1 MASLNEGKITI
12 ISTKI
17 DSVSTI
23 CSFTTTVGLSQDT
36 AVKTKSLNLNKLN
49 TTYSQPSNLI
59 PHFWNYKIVDK
70 EGSPDLPCIMILSEL
85 FGWFRNLSQS
95 KTYYSTGTALPELVE
110 GKLAVSYEFLSD
122 KLNFNK
128 ERIRRNLVKLES
140 LGILSRDVKNIALEN
155 GSRIKQLYISIDTG
169 FFKSCFRNPE
179 LDIRVGNGDPAHN
192 NSSDSKRTPP
202 LGGEHISKKNN
213 NRSMISNSIDK
224 DFEDKDSQITNTE
237 NSQQKHSSSNLKE
250 EGGEDREITSDT
262 KPLLQQSKQRQLE
275 DFYPLSK
282 EDCSIL
288 QSSSERD
295 FSLNAMNE
303 ILKNMS
309 QKITNRIFYSK
320 KGFLAYMSQA
330 FRYEKRDAVKTSNTS
345 FKIKANLDEGEQT
358 IQKQEKYLTELEYSL
373 QVSPEWHLKKKIAS
387 VLERSKA
394 YKLLTSYKSLE
405 INEEGVC
412 RIELSRAV
420 ELTSNDKE
428 IILNQIKA
436 THSNASKDSKAISI
450 TSVEFAMPT
459 YQKTLKSVLS
469 NEQGQEQSSNKSKDL
484 QQASNSKTPQN
495 IWDQIRMVLA
505 KQYGDGIDRAWFS
518 KLSANINNNNKEI
531 TLKSSSEFVID
542 WINNNYSQTIK
553 NISSG
558 LGFKLE
564 IQRAY

>member
-1 MASLNEGKITI
+1 MTI
-12 ISTKI
+12 ISTKVNN
-17 DSVSTI
+17 SSTI
-23 CSFTTTVGLSQDT
+23 CSFTTILPVLQDDII
-36 AVKTKSLNLNKLN
+36 KEKNLKLNELN

-59 PHFWNYKIVDK
+59 PHFWNYKIIDK

-95 KTYYSTGTALPELVE
+95 KIYYSTGTALPELVE

-128 ERIRRNLVKLES
+128 ERIRRNLIKLEA
-140 LGILSRDVKNIALEN
+140 LGILTRDVKNIILEN
-155 GSRIKQLYISIDTG
+155 GSRINQLYLSIDPE

-179 LDIRVGNGDPAHN
+179 LDIRVGNNDISLS
-192 NSSDSKRTPP
+192 NSSEFLRSP
-202 LGGEHISKKNN
+202 LRSGDHISKKNN

-224 DFEDKDSQITNTE
+224 DFEDKYSQITDAEDN
-237 NSQQKHSSSNLKE
+237 QQKHSFSNLKE
-250 EGGEDREITSDT
+250 EGGADKEITSDT

-288 QSSSERD
+288 QSSSERE

-330 FRYEKRDAVKTSNTS
+330 FRYEKRDAVKINNTS
-345 FKIKANLDEGEQT
+345 FRIRANLDEGEQT

-373 QVSPEWHLKKKIAS
+373 QVSPEWHLKKKLAS

-394 YKLLTSYKSLE
+394 YKLLTSYKTLE
-405 INEEGVC
+405 INKGGEC

-436 THSNASKDSKAISI
+436 THSNANKNSKTISI
-450 TSVEFAMPT
+450 ESVEFIMPR
-459 YQKTLKSVLS
+459 YQKTYSG
-469 NEQGQEQSSNKSKDL
+469 EQQDHYASSNNLDNLKNK
-484 QQASNSKTPQN
+484 QEENRTKKNPN
-495 IWDQIRMVLA
+495 IWEQMRAVLA
-505 KQYGDGIDRAWFS
+505 NQYGDGIDRAWFS
-518 KLSANINNNNKEI
+518 KLNASINNSNKEI
-531 TLKSSSEFVID
+531 TLKSSSGFVID
-542 WINNNYSQTIK
+542 WINNNYIQTLR
-553 NISSG
+553 NIASNFEFNLKIESN
-558 LGFKLE
+558 LE
-564 IQRAY
+564 A

>member
-1 MASLNEGKITI
+1 MTI
-12 ISTKI
+12 IPAKI
-17 DSVSTI
+17 DGVSTI
-23 CSFTTTVGLSQDT
+23 CNFTTTLPVSQG
-36 AVKTKSLNLNKLN
+36 AVTKAKSLNLNQLN

-95 KTYYSTGTALPELVE
+95 KTYYSTGTALPEMVE

-128 ERIRRNLVKLES
+128 ERIRRNLVKLEA

-237 NSQQKHSSSNLKE
+237 NIQQKHSSSNIKE
-250 EGGEDREITSDT
+250 EGGADREITSDT

-309 QKITNRIFYSK
+309 QKITHRIFYSK

-330 FRYEKRDAVKTSNTS
+330 FRYEKRDAVKISNTS
-345 FKIKANLDEGEQT
+345 FRIRANLDEGEQT
-358 IQKQEKYLTELEYSL
+358 IQKQERYLTELEYSL
-373 QVSPEWHLKKKIAS
+373 QVSPEWHLKKKLAS

-405 INEEGVC
+405 IKEGGIC

-450 TSVEFAMPT
+450 ASVEFAMPT
-459 YQKTLKSVLS
+459 YQKTLKSYS
-469 NEQGQEQSSNKSKDL
+469 NDQRGQYQSSN
-484 QQASNSKTPQN
+484 NSKNNQEEPKRKKNPN
-495 IWDQIRMVLA
+495 IWEQMREVLVS
-505 KQYGDGIDRAWFS
+505 QYGDGIDRAWFS
-518 KLSANINNNNKEI
+518 KLNANINSANKEI
-531 TLKSSSEFVID
+531 TLKSSSRNK
-542 WINNNYSQTIK
+542 INAT
-553 NISSG
+553 
-558 LGFKLE
+558 
-564 IQRAY
+564 